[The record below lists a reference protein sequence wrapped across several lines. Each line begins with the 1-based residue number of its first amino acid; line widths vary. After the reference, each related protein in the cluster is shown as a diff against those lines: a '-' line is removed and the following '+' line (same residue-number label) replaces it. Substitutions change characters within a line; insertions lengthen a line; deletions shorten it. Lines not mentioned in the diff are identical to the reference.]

1 MYEGLE
7 THFKRQSE
15 IEKSGAYIKPKSF
28 SLGTALEDRVENG
41 CVVKV
46 PVNLIGQFIEFRYV
60 LKGFLEL
67 PGVFDEILTYVRHL
81 EFGDKFVL
89 PLSFSYDDYE
99 TNKELGTHTG
109 VYNMGAGCI
118 CISCLPPKFRSQ
130 LENIF
135 LVLLIHA
142 GDRVK
147 GNAET
152 FRKVIDE
159 LKYLEEEGISVV
171 TSDGNVTVY
180 FALALVYG
188 DNKGANGVLGFVES
202 FSRAKH
208 YCRICFENIET
219 MKKQVVADPAKRRT
233 CETYEHD
240 LVVDNASLTGR
251 KGECVFNELKFF
263 HVSEN
268 VHVDTMHDLDE
279 GVWKYL
285 MYDVVFYLYRQKR
298 FSIDYLNEIIQGF
311 SYGPNEMR
319 NKPPL
324 ISHDDLTK
332 HKRIRFNANEF
343 RCFLRYFGLMFGHLV
358 KDEDKDVW
366 NLYLIARQI
375 QDIVTAPKVFSFDIP
390 VLRQLIM
397 EHHTEY
403 MRLFEKDLKPK
414 FHFMVHEPEIL
425 ELLGPLDPISTYRSE
440 AKYKEGSD
448 VAQKSHNRINLPFTI
463 AKRHQ
468 LKLAFRF
475 LSGRGLVPKF
485 EYTALH
491 CVPVQSVK
499 NYDKFSH
506 VIPADRQGVW
516 NCVNKLKVN
525 GAQYYLGAV
534 VLLSLRPDNLP
545 VFGSICV
552 ISLPDDSLAFLVV
565 QKLEIIRFD
574 RHVHAYEVKM
584 GNQWHFVE
592 IDTLLHFWPTHV
604 RFINNVH
611 HVSYRCSVSTFA
623 KSRVI

>member
-1 MYEGLE
+1 MKL
-7 THFKRQSE
+7 FK
-15 IEKSGAYIKPKSF
+15 
-28 SLGTALEDRVENG
+28 
-41 CVVKV
+41 
-46 PVNLIGQFIEFRYV
+46 V
-60 LKGFLEL
+60 L
-67 PGVFDEILTYVRHL
+67 VMD
-81 EFGDKFVL
+81 
-89 PLSFSYDDYE
+89 
-99 TNKELGTHTG
+99 
-109 VYNMGAGCI
+109 
-118 CISCLPPKFRSQ
+118 
-130 LENIF
+130 
-135 LVLLIHA
+135 
-142 GDRVK
+142 
-147 GNAET
+147 
-152 FRKVIDE
+152 
-159 LKYLEEEGISVV
+159 
-171 TSDGNVTVY
+171 
-180 FALALVYG
+180 
-188 DNKGANGVLGFVES
+188 
-202 FSRAKH
+202 
-208 YCRICFENIET
+208 
-219 MKKQVVADPAKRRT
+219 
-233 CETYEHD
+233 
-240 LVVDNASLTGR
+240 
-251 KGECVFNELKFF
+251 
-263 HVSEN
+263 
-268 VHVDTMHDLDE
+268 
-279 GVWKYL
+279 
-285 MYDVVFYLYRQKR
+285 
-298 FSIDYLNEIIQGF
+298 
-311 SYGPNEMR
+311 PNEMR

-332 HKRIRFNANEF
+332 HKRIRLNANEF

-375 QDIVTAPKVFSFDIP
+375 QVIVTAPKVFS
-390 VLRQLIM
+390 
-397 EHHTEY
+397 
-403 MRLFEKDLKPK
+403 
-414 FHFMVHEPEIL
+414 
-425 ELLGPLDPISTYRSE
+425 STYRSE

-448 VAQKSHNRINLPFTI
+448 VAQKSYNRINLPFTI

-565 QKLEIIRFD
+565 QELEIIRFD

-584 GNQWHFVE
+584 GNQWHFIE

-604 RFINNVH
+604 RFINVH
-611 HVSYRCSVSTFA
+611 YVSYRCSVSTFA